1 LIREKSIL
9 RKRICVAIN
18 LNDYE
23 RARNMMSTIC
33 KDEIFTR
40 RNWSNEETEYL
51 MQHVKAI
58 GYDKAIKRVA
68 EKLGRTQL
76 SAKKKYANEIK
87 RMKGKKTFHTAM

>member
-1 LIREKSIL
+1 MIREKSIL
-9 RKRICVAIN
+9 RKQICVAIN

-23 RARNMMSTIC
+23 TARNMMSTIC

-51 MQHVKAI
+51 MQHVEAI
-58 GYDKAIKRVA
+58 GYKEAIKRVA

-76 SAKKKYANEIK
+76 SAKKKYHSEIK
-87 RMKGKKTFHTAM
+87 KETSHTAM

>member
-1 LIREKSIL
+1 MIREKSIL
-9 RKRICVAIN
+9 RKQICVAIN
-18 LNDYE
+18 LNEYE

-51 MQHVKAI
+51 MHHVEAI
-58 GYDKAIKRVA
+58 GYEKAIKIVA

-76 SAKKKYANEIK
+76 SAKKKYHSEMKKMNEKELI
-87 RMKGKKTFHTAM
+87 TC